1 MGSGTPE
8 GTDLPEVRPEV
19 ALAQMKGMGRTA
31 FGGDAGANWDE
42 SISGYVLLLGSW
54 VFLWG
59 EV

>member
-1 MGSGTPE
+1 M
-8 GTDLPEVRPEV
+8 PEVRPEV
-19 ALAQMKGMGRTA
+19 ALAQMKRMGRTA

-59 EV
+59 QV